1 MGIFIDG
8 HHVDETLLA
17 KAKEQANKESGR
29 DIATLS
35 MLYNPKD
42 QELYCIIDASD
53 EKTIQRYH
61 AELGLDCDFVTP
73 VEHIHTKAVQNAE
86 RLKAIGELSARL
98 AHDLRNPLSVIK
110 NTVEIMEHKQRL
122 SIEDRIV
129 YFGRLHRAIDRISH
143 QIEDVLDFVRPIN
156 LTLQNNLVN
165 EIIASAIEKITVPDL
180 VKINTP
186 ANYVHAVCD
195 FTRMEVAIN
204 NLLMNAIQAMN
215 NAGQVDVILTENQ
228 KQAVIQ
234 IKDRGC
240 GIPQE
245 IMPNIFEPLF
255 TTKQEGTGLGLASC
269 KKIIEQHGGTI
280 EVSSVVGK
288 GTTFT
293 ITLPKQSIHLEKQI
307 NENSE
312 VAA

>member
-1 MGIFIDG
+1 MGVFIDG
-8 HHVDETLLA
+8 HHVDEILLA
-17 KAKEQANKESGR
+17 KVKEQVNKESSR
-29 DIATLS
+29 DITILN
-35 MLYNPKD
+35 MLYNSKD
-42 QELYCIIDASD
+42 QKLYCIIDAPD

-61 AELGLDCDFVTP
+61 TELDLHCDFVIP
-73 VEHIHTKAVQNAE
+73 VEHIHTKAVQNTE

-122 SIEDRIV
+122 SIEDRII
-129 YFGRLHRAIDRISH
+129 YFGRLHRAIERISH

-165 EIIASAIEKITVPDL
+165 EIIESAIKKITMPDL
-180 VKINTP
+180 IKINMP
-186 ANYVHAVCD
+186 ANYVYVVCD
-195 FTRMEVAIN
+195 FTRMEIVIT

-215 NAGQVDVILTENQ
+215 NAGQIDIILTENQ
-228 KQAVIQ
+228 KQVMIQ
-234 IKDRGC
+234 IRDRGC

-245 IMPNIFEPLF
+245 IMSNIFEPLF

-269 KKIIEQHGGTI
+269 KKIIEQHGGI
-280 EVSSVVGK
+280 IDVSSVVGK

-293 ITLPKQSIHLEKQI
+293 MTLPKHSAHPKKPI
-307 NENSE
+307 NEKSE
-312 VAA
+312 IAA